1 MSDIARQ
8 LIDVQELVTHLQHEL
23 QQIHEVVLSQQSDIS
38 ALRREISQLKG
49 QFEGLAENTQFP
61 SPEEDRPPHY

>member
-23 QQIHEVVLSQQSDIS
+23 QQIHEVVLSQQSELA
-38 ALRREISQLKG
+38 ALRREIGKLKG
-49 QFEGLAENTQFP
+49 QFDGLAEGSAFP
-61 SPEEDRPPHY
+61 SAEEDRPPHY